1 MYVRTFRKTV
11 KAYAHRI
18 QAPNAQFIPAVEA
31 WVKNL
36 TKRRVKELC

>member
-11 KAYAHRI
+11 KAYAHRM
-18 QAPNAQFIPAVEA
+18 QDPVFQFIPDVKG

-36 TKRRVKELC
+36 TIRRVMELC